1 MKLIIDPPQGWLYG
15 YPDIWDDEK
24 ETLSNNL
31 ERHGYPKEHIEFA
44 CEYLWMTEVKDE
56 DK

>member
-31 ERHGYPKEHIEFA
+31 ERHGYPKDQIQFA
-44 CEYLWMTEVKDE
+44 CEYMWMTEVKDS
-56 DK
+56 